1 MSLGIGAGAG
11 VALSPIPW
19 KLADDSAIWTQMWP
33 WTPVPEDGEVSYV
46 NSTCTLC
53 PGGCGITVRKVNERA
68 VKIEG
73 MKGHPINDGG
83 ICLLGLSGLQLLY
96 GSTRVKYPLKRIGN
110 RGEDKWERITWTDA
124 LSLVAEKLRRL
135 RLKNQSHMV
144 GGISGSEFGTVPRLM
159 KRFLTAYG
167 SPNFMIKPS
176 IQDSYRMTMNLMQG
190 DPGLTGFDFENADY
204 VLSFGSGLLDGWGSP
219 VRMFRANSSWRT
231 TGGKLVQVEPRLSKT
246 AAKADQ
252 WIPIIPGTEAALAMG
267 LAHVIIRK
275 SLYSKNF
282 VEQYAFGFNDWT
294 DEQGRGHRGFKQFVL
309 DEYNLDTVEKITGV
323 TRSNIVSLAEDFA
336 RASKPLAV
344 CGSGQGWAPGSLH
357 TYLAIHALN
366 AMVGN
371 VNNRGGVWAVPAP
384 DYIDWPQV
392 ELDSIAR
399 AGIERPRLD
408 GAGSLQYPFSQ
419 SLLNRFFETVQAEKG
434 YPMQVL
440 FIANANPFYSI
451 PDSGMVKKA
460 FDKIPFIVSFSS
472 YMDETAQNADLI
484 LPNHTYL
491 ERWEDVPVTSGI
503 VNPIIGLSRP
513 VIKPQFMTR
522 HTGDVFIHIAGKLGG
537 KISDAFPWD
546 NYETCLKTTLGKK
559 WDSLVKN
566 GVVKDYVNRP
576 PASAEIFHTPS
587 KKFEFLTTAVQ
598 KVSGKDIDAFPH
610 FSPVKVGGDDTNYPL
625 TLIPYDSMRLAH
637 GFIGDPPFVIK
648 TVSDTVLKQND
659 VFVEIN
665 PDTARIHHLREGR
678 YAMLITPVGKAKVK
692 IRLFDGIM
700 PGVIALPRGL
710 GHTAYDK
717 YLAGKGVNVNEL
729 IGPVEDPVSGLD
741 AAWGIRAKLS
751 KA

>member
-1 MSLGIGAGAG
+1 LSLGIGAGAG

-96 GSTRVKYPLKRIGN
+96 GSTRVKYPLKRIGT
-110 RGEDKWERITWTDA
+110 RGENKWERITWTNA
-124 LSLVAEKLRRL
+124 LSLVTEKLRGI

-144 GGISGSEFGTVPRLM
+144 GGISGSEFGTVSHLM

-167 SPNFMIKPS
+167 SPNFMVKPS
-176 IQDSYRMTMNLMQG
+176 VQDSYRMTMNLMQG
-190 DPGLTGFDFENADY
+190 DPALTGFDFENSDY
-204 VLSFGSGLLDGWGSP
+204 ILSFGSGLLDGWGSP
-219 VRMFRANSSWRT
+219 VRMFRANSSRRK
-231 TGGKLVQVEPRLSKT
+231 TGGKLIQVEPRLSKT
-246 AAKADQ
+246 AAKADK
-252 WIPIIPGTEAALAMG
+252 WIPIIPGTEAAFAMG
-267 LAHVIIRK
+267 LAHVIIRQ
-275 SLYSKNF
+275 SLYSKDF
-282 VEQYAFGFNDWT
+282 VDQYASGFNDWT
-294 DEQGRGHRGFKQFVL
+294 DEKGRTHRGFKQFVL
-309 DEYNLDTVEKITGV
+309 DECNLETIEKITGIA
-323 TRSNIVSLAEDFA
+323 RPDIVSLAEDFA
-336 RASKPLAV
+336 QAQRPLAV
-344 CGSGQGWAPGSLH
+344 CGSGQGWTPGSLH
-357 TYLAIHALN
+357 THSAVHALN
-366 AMVGN
+366 AMLGN

-384 DYIDWPQV
+384 DYINWPQV
-392 ELDSIAR
+392 ELDSIAG
-399 AGIERPRLD
+399 AGIKHPRLD
-408 GAGSLQYPFSQ
+408 GAGSRQYPFSQ
-419 SLLNRFFETVQAEKG
+419 SLLNRFFEAVQAGKD

-440 FIANANPFYSI
+440 FVADANPFYSM

-460 FDKIPFIVSFSS
+460 FDKIPYIVSFSP

-491 ERWEDVPVTSGI
+491 ERWEDVPVTAGI

-522 HTGDVFIHIAGKLGG
+522 HTGDVFIHMAGKLGG
-537 KISDAFPWD
+537 KISDAFPWN
-546 NYETCLKTTLGKK
+546 NYQTCLKTTLGEK
-559 WDSLVKN
+559 WNSLVKN
-566 GVVKDYVNRP
+566 GVAKNSVNRP
-576 PASAEIFHTPS
+576 PASPEIFPTFS
-587 KKFEFLTTAVQ
+587 NKFEFLPTAVQ
-598 KVSGKDIDAFPH
+598 EMPGKDIDAFLH
-610 FSPVKVGGDDTNYPL
+610 FNPVKVGGDDTDYPL
-625 TLIPYDSMRLAH
+625 MLIPYDSMKLAN

-648 TVSDTVLKQND
+648 TVPDTVLKQND

-665 PDTARIHHLREGR
+665 PNTAEKHHLREGK
-678 YAMLITPVGKAKVK
+678 YAMLTTPVGKAQVK

-717 YLAGKGVNVNEL
+717 YLTGKGVNVNEL